1 MTELY
6 SPLIKLLSNLTIHY
20 NDGLAN
26 ISQPIMALTLLRN
39 KLLLGRSAVYTC
51 LFKFALGTRFF
62 ECQTQLCVEKLTD
75 MASGGRVTLTLT
87 RWALTMSDRWV
98 GIWAG
103 VAAFYG
109 HPASLPQQCNAALH
123 LNLLNLASLSLP
135 NMLIVAHI
143 DNLLITR
150 RFDIFRTHLANWMLV
165 IHNIWWWSKK
175 CPGIAYLV
183 VV

>member
-1 MTELY
+1 MTGPFIHPWQNWY
-6 SPLIKLLSNLTIHY
+6 LILQY
-20 NDGLAN
+20 

-51 LFKFALGTRFF
+51 LFKFAPGTRFF

-109 HPASLPQQCNAALH
+109 HPASLHQQCNAALH

-135 NMLIVAHI
+135 NMLIVAHV
-143 DNLLITR
+143 DNLFITR
-150 RFDIFRTHLANWMLV
+150 RFEIFENDQCHCLELTWPLDAG
-165 IHNIWWWSKK
+165 
-175 CPGIAYLV
+175 PP
-183 VV
+183 